1 MHNAILAAAETAT
14 QDQGFYKFFDIV
26 FKNLATVNDFI
37 ARGMGSSM
45 AGDKDVEKGKGFQ
58 SIFHLFHEWLTQG
71 SSAPTKPA
79 ETPKAA

>member
-45 AGDKDVEKGKGFQ
+45 ADPEKPESKGFQ